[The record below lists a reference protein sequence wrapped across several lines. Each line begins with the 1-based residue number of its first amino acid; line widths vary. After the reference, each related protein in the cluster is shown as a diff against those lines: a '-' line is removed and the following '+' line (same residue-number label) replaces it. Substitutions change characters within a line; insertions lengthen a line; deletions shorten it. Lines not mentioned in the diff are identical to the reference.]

1 MDSILNKIKTFKKK
15 LINAKTKQ
23 DKNVTEI
30 ESKVDENIPK
40 TEKIFLDLAERLNT
54 IKTVYTDEMFSNLK
68 KKGKV
73 KLQSEEEKFE
83 NAILCVD
90 YCETSI
96 EQAKVSEN
104 ISDAMV
110 KFVSAKEKI
119 QKLSQFD
126 FKQMYVKIC
135 AVESPTLRKFMEL
148 KNIAEVGLA
157 KSLFLEIK

>member
-68 KKGKV
+68 KK
-73 KLQSEEEKFE
+73 
-83 NAILCVD
+83 
-90 YCETSI
+90 
-96 EQAKVSEN
+96 AK
-104 ISDAMV
+104 
-110 KFVSAKEKI
+110 
-119 QKLSQFD
+119 
-126 FKQMYVKIC
+126 
-135 AVESPTLRKFMEL
+135 
-148 KNIAEVGLA
+148 
-157 KSLFLEIK
+157 